1 MSFAWVHEN
10 PPHWDA
16 NKAEIVGGA
25 PDGIF
30 HLVGGSEGQLLPGEW
45 WRVEDDGSIVGYG
58 WMDCTWAAAEILLAV
73 AANARTRG
81 VGTFILDRLE
91 REAASRGLNY
101 MYNIVH
107 PSHPD
112 RKAVTRWLRERRFEK
127 SHDDDQLVRRV
138 LHAQESPS

>member
-30 HLVGGSEGQLLPGEW
+30 QLVGGSEGQLLPGEW
-45 WRVEDDGSIVGYG
+45 WRVEDDGSVVGYG

-81 VGTFILDRLE
+81 VGTFILDHLE